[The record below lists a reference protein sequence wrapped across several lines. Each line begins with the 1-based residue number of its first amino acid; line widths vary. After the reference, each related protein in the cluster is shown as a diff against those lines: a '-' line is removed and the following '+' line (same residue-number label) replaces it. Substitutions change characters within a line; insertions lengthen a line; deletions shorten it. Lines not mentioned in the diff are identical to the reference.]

1 MLFQEY
7 SLVPCRVYGEF
18 LSFPEL
24 SHSQTQHSTDK
35 LIPNFN
41 FLAKTITFLS
51 MFHFLFASIAAFFAG
66 WSFMK
71 KQIWSVYKN
80 YSLCSNIESNRP
92 TEMRMLTAI
101 LDRSW
106 ALSHC
111 FIPGTEH
118 RFPHRVSMDLSM
130 YVMNVWL
137 GPGYICEYQGS
148 TSDYSIREIRL
159 EPTAEDDNELSFA
172 SNLGLF
178 IHPSEEELWAILPWW

>member
-51 MFHFLFASIAAFFAG
+51 MFHFLFASMAAFFAG

-80 YSLCSNIESNRP
+80 YSLCSSIESNKQQRWGCWQP
-92 TEMRMLTAI
+92 SCIARE
-101 LDRSW
+101 
-106 ALSHC
+106 C
-111 FIPGTEH
+111 FIPGTQH

-130 YVMNVWL
+130 YVTECLTWPRLYLWISRTYQWL
-137 GPGYICEYQGS
+137 FNKGNHAGANIWG
-148 TSDYSIREIRL
+148 
-159 EPTAEDDNELSFA
+159 
-172 SNLGLF
+172 
-178 IHPSEEELWAILPWW
+178 W